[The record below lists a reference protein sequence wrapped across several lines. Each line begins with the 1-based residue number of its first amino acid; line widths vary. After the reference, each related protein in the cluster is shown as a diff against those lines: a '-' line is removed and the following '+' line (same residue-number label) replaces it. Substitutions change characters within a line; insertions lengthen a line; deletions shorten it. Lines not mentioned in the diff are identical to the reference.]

1 MVYIWVF
8 DSVEDDILA
17 RHNKHFAQ
25 THHLALRGVKMLHYQ
40 RHNLPRALRALTS
53 ATTNIRNCS
62 ILSFG
67 NASAVKA
74 VDSKKQL
81 SKLSHLAILSTLC
94 HWVRIYILNPY
105 IAEKMK
111 WFVLQFERMILF
123 RTAKRCFWGRQL
135 LQDGVCFVQSST
147 TKTTSSLI
155 NGNPHSSIAL
165 LLFVLA
171 SRTKTKSHEII
182 SSKLRILTLGG
193 IWLHSQLPSTRV
205 YGDYQLIIAINS
217 SIVLNNRTR
226 SAAECHP

>member
-8 DSVEDDILA
+8 DIVEDDILA
-17 RHNKHFAQ
+17 RHNQ
-25 THHLALRGVKMLHYQ
+25 HLLSPSPQGCNNVNYQ

-81 SKLSHLAILSTLC
+81 SKLSHLAILSTLW
-94 HWVRIYILNPY
+94 HWVRICIHNPY

-111 WFVLQFERMILF
+111 WFVLQFERMIIF

-135 LQDGVCFVQSST
+135 LQDGVCFVQ
-147 TKTTSSLI
+147 SSLI

-171 SRTKTKSHEII
+171 SRTKTKPHEII

-217 SIVLNNRTR
+217 SILVNNRTR